1 MDIKAL
7 QRIERMN
14 YILGAIMIAV
24 ASILGTWEQSLGVL
38 VGVGISCANFSLMV
52 RMVKGWL
59 QRARGQRSA
68 KAFFMLPKM
77 VSLLGIVFLALYF
90 LPISAPAF
98 GLGFSV
104 FVISI
109 TVETIRMAV
118 QPPVNGNAGTE
129 E

>member
-7 QRIERMN
+7 KRIERMN
-14 YILGAIMIAV
+14 YILGAVMIAA
-24 ASILGTWEQSLGVL
+24 ASIIGTWEQSLGVL
-38 VGVGISCANFSLMV
+38 IGVAISCANFSLMV
-52 RMVKGWL
+52 HMVKGWL
-59 QRARGQRSA
+59 ERARGQRSA
-68 KAFFMLPKM
+68 RAFFMLPKM
-77 VSLLGIVFLALYF
+77 VALLGVVFLALYF

-104 FVISI
+104 FVMSI
-109 TVETIRMAV
+109 TVETIRIAV